1 MLHRAAFVLDVAIKH
16 PVALLSW
23 NDLRLCIAPYIY
35 DMFHPETV
43 LYILK
48 QTCLFLYYLAFVFLS
63 LHIAC

>member
-23 NDLRLCIAPYIY
+23 NDLRLCIAQYIY

-48 QTCLFLYYLAFVFLS
+48 QTYLF
-63 LHIAC
+63 

>member
-48 QTCLFLYYLAFVFLS
+48 QTYLF
-63 LHIAC
+63 